1 MRRSSMPGKYQGALR
16 KRNKLKPE
24 DIARI
29 YCEENIHPSDG
40 LIKVKINE
48 EIGTFLWAHEI

>member
-1 MRRSSMPGKYQGALR
+1 MRTSSMPGKYQGALR

-48 EIGTFLWAHEI
+48 EIGNCL